1 MDDNRAAQMN
11 DGLRKH
17 NFLTFFKMK
26 MSYTLWKENHYEKQ
40 AESDGHKWICRGA
53 VRGTDRKEVEE
64 EEFEEWKFGKKSS
77 RQRATLRWI
86 LSVGANVN

>member
-40 AESDGHKWICRGA
+40 AESDGHK
-53 VRGTDRKEVEE
+53 
-64 EEFEEWKFGKKSS
+64 
-77 RQRATLRWI
+77 
-86 LSVGANVN
+86 